1 MANRGPSPTPP
12 TPQHPLRA
20 SPAGTSG
27 VWRVTSGLSAALPAV
42 SSTSPYFRPS
52 GGLSPARAEKTADR
66 LRLPSPPRWGP
77 QEKRRR
83 LLGRDLCRQKKRG
96 TVPSSER
103 ADFEAIGG
111 KTRSNGG
118 LPAVPPHPPV
128 PGGSRPGWMRP
139 RAARSG
145 AALGV
150 HRRVG
155 LSDPQ
160 SSVPSRRF
168 PPFRASM
175 VVVSSLMSRTSGLS
189 PHFRLQRLPF
199 RRRGPIR
206 SLLPAV
212 AMETAPPPR
221 AFPWRRRKRG
231 SGVGLGGRRWAPI
244 GGRRRPSSA
253 GTSGGAVKGG
263 KKGRAAAERRR

>member
-1 MANRGPSPTPP
+1 MVPGATPP
-12 TPQHPLRA
+12 HYANPTRPHWLTPALLTPDWTPQASLLRPDWSSRRGWLFHWTIRCALLPHWLDSEVFVADWLLRHGLKLCLPSQPTGCQAQHPLRA

-77 QEKRRR
+77 QEKMRR

-111 KTRSNGG
+111 KTRSNAG

-128 PGGSRPGWMRP
+128 PGGFQGQ
-139 RAARSG
+139 
-145 AALGV
+145 
-150 HRRVG
+150 VG
-155 LSDPQ
+155 
-160 SSVPSRRF
+160 
-168 PPFRASM
+168 
-175 VVVSSLMSRTSGLS
+175 
-189 PHFRLQRLPF
+189 
-199 RRRGPIR
+199 
-206 SLLPAV
+206 
-212 AMETAPPPR
+212 
-221 AFPWRRRKRG
+221 
-231 SGVGLGGRRWAPI
+231 
-244 GGRRRPSSA
+244 
-253 GTSGGAVKGG
+253 
-263 KKGRAAAERRR
+263 